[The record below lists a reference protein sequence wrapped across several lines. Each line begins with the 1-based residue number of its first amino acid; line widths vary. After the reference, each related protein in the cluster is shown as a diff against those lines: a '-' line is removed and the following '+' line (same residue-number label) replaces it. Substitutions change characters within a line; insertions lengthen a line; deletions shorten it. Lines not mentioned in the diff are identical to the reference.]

1 VPIESR
7 RPGRWPGPALLVL
20 GAVLAANA
28 ILGPL
33 ALGVIEYRYSTTLTN
48 QGIGLDAVALFA
60 AAPLSLA
67 AGVLTL
73 RGRTA
78 GLVLGL
84 IPATFAAYMAPQYV
98 VGPDYLGIPG
108 NNEQFFL
115 LHLAMF
121 VLGVGLIAGIWTS
134 IDPAALRPAT
144 RRSDRLRSLVLL
156 GVVAFILL
164 GRWLAGIVDLLG
176 GPPFGSE
183 FEENPTAY
191 LLIGILDLGIVVPAA
206 AAAAIALLRGTP
218 RARIAAFTVIG
229 WFALVPASVAAM
241 AIAMEVNGDPN
252 ADSGITILFSVAAV
266 VFTAGAAILFR
277 PILARRR
284 ARLPGLRLPGRAG
297 RTGYGRGGP
306 L

>member
-1 VPIESR
+1 MAEHTDIRSPS
-7 RPGRWPGPALLVL
+7 RWPGPALLVL
-20 GAVLAANA
+20 GAVIAANA
-28 ILGPL
+28 VLGPL
-33 ALGVIEYRYSTTLTN
+33 ALGVIDYHYSTTLTN

-60 AAPLSLA
+60 AAPLSLI
-67 AGVLTL
+67 AGALTL

-78 GLVLGL
+78 GLVIGL

-121 VLGVGLIAGIWTS
+121 VLGLGLIAGIWVS
-134 IDPAALRPAT
+134 IEPGTLRPAT

-156 GVVAFILL
+156 GVVAFILV
-164 GRWLAGIVDLLG
+164 GRWLAGIADLLG
-176 GPPFGSE
+176 GPPFGTE

-191 LLIGILDLGIVVPAA
+191 LLIGILDLGVVIPGAA
-206 AAAAIALLRGTP
+206 AAALALLRGTA
-218 RARIAAFTVIG
+218 RARTAAFTVIG

-252 ADSGITILFSVAAV
+252 ADTGLTAVFSIAAV
-266 VFTAGAAILFR
+266 VFTVGAALLFR
-277 PILARRR
+277 PMLNRRD
-284 ARLPGLRLPGRAG
+284 
-297 RTGYGRGGP
+297 
-306 L
+306 